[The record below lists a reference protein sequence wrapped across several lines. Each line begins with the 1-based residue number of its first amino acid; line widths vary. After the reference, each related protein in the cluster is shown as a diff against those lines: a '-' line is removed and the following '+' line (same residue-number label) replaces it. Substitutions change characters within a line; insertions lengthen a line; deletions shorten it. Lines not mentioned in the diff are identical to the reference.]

1 VHVFSTS
8 EKELENL
15 LVLERKELSLNHKT
29 KQNYIKAS
37 TENVGAFFIFNMSSP
52 EIAIHNF
59 IVMEKVEKIVYV
71 KRSQKDYSMSFK
83 LEVVREIES
92 GELSTTGARRKY
104 GIQARSTVVNWLRKY
119 GTFDWENQTPSNMPK
134 STQQQLME
142 LEQKVKLL
150 EKQKSLLEHQV
161 ERADKKAIIFDMMID
176 LAEKEY
182 NISIRKNSSPE
193 QSTSTVKNT
202 KKA

>member
-1 VHVFSTS
+1 
-8 EKELENL
+8 
-15 LVLERKELSLNHKT
+15 
-29 KQNYIKAS
+29 
-37 TENVGAFFIFNMSSP
+37 
-52 EIAIHNF
+52 
-59 IVMEKVEKIVYV
+59 MEKGEKSVYV

-83 LEVVREIES
+83 LEIVREVES
-92 GELSTTGARRKY
+92 GELSTTGACRKY

-134 STQQQLME
+134 SQEQRLME
-142 LEQKVKLL
+142 LEQQVKLL
-150 EKQKSLLEHQV
+150 EKQKAMLEQQV
-161 ERADKKAIIFDMMID
+161 ERADKKSIIFDMMID

-193 QSTSTVKNT
+193 QSTSTGKNA